1 MEAPSPEI
9 IAKLE
14 QLNGWSI
21 TRRNSFEKIEEQL
34 DMLYHD
40 INNGFFGE
48 QAKQSTWFQHV
59 SAVKQQ
65 NPKPSQE
72 ELNTIEQELQ
82 QLINQEN
89 G

>member
-40 INNGFFGE
+40 IDNGFLGE
-48 QAKQSTWFQHV
+48 KAKKSTWFKHF
-59 SAVKQQ
+59 SAITQQ

-72 ELNTIEQELQ
+72 ELKT
-82 QLINQEN
+82 
-89 G
+89 

>member
-34 DMLYHD
+34 YMVYHD
-40 INNGFFGE
+40 NDNGFFGE
-48 QAKQSTWFQHV
+48 QAKQSTWVQHV
-59 SAVKQQ
+59 SAIKQE

-82 QLINQEN
+82 Q
-89 G
+89 

>member
-1 MEAPSPEI
+1 M
-9 IAKLE
+9 
-14 QLNGWSI
+14 
-21 TRRNSFEKIEEQL
+21 L
-34 DMLYHD
+34 DHD
-40 INNGFFGE
+40 IDNGFFGE

-59 SAVKQQ
+59 SAIKQQ